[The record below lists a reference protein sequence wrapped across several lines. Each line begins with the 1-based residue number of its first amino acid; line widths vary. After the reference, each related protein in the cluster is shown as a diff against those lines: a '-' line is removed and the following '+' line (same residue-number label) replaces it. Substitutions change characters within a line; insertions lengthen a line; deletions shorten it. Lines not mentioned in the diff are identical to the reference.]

1 MPDGNEPI
9 TVKVVSRIGD
19 VDAAE
24 WDDCA
29 TQSAPDG
36 NPSVGFAFLHALE
49 ESQSVRRES
58 GWQAQHLVVE
68 DAAGRTAGA
77 VPMYLKAIRWVNT
90 SSITVGRTPS
100 NAQAATTIRSYRSL
114 CLSHPVTG
122 PRLLVRPN
130 AAGAEATRAA
140 LVAGMIEWTS
150 RNDLS
155 SLHVTFPTK
164 EEADYLER
172 ADFLI
177 RHNHQYHWYNRGY
190 ETFDDFLAS
199 LNSRKR
205 KMIRRERR
213 KVVEAGVEMQCLS
226 GDALKSEHWDAFYR
240 FYTDTYDRKW
250 GYPYLTREF
259 FEIISDTMANNV
271 VLVLAST
278 GGLPIAGA
286 LNLKGND
293 TLFGR
298 NWGCIA
304 DYKFLHFE
312 TCYYCAIEYAID
324 HGLARV
330 EAGTQGPHKLQRGYE
345 PVQTRSAHWI
355 PDPGFREAVARFLT
369 EERREEA
376 IEMGY
381 LEHETPYRQD
391 VRES

>member
-9 TVKVVSRIGD
+9 TVKVVSRIGE

-24 WDDCA
+24 WDACA
-29 TQSAPDG
+29 VQSAPNG
-36 NPSVGFAFLHALE
+36 NPSVGHAFLHALE

-68 DAAGRTAGA
+68 DALGQVAGA
-77 VPMYLKAIRWVNT
+77 VPMYLKSHSMGEYVFDYGWA
-90 SSITVGRTPS
+90 
-100 NAQAATTIRSYRSL
+100 NAYERAGGNYYPKLQVSVPFT
-114 CLSHPVTG
+114 PVTG
-122 PRLLVRPN
+122 PRLLVRPG
-130 AAGAEATRAA
+130 AGTDSTRAA
-140 LVAGMIEWTS
+140 LVAGMIEWTN

-155 SLHVTFPTK
+155 SLHVTFPTE
-164 EEADYLER
+164 EEADYLAQ

-190 ETFDDFLAS
+190 ETFDDFLGS

-213 KVVEAGVEMQCLS
+213 KVSEAGVDMQCLS
-226 GDALKSEHWDAFYR
+226 GDALKSEHWDAFYK

-259 FEIISDTMANNV
+259 FEIISETMADNV

-324 HGLARV
+324 HGLERV

-355 PDPGFREAVARFLT
+355 PDPAFRDAVARFLV

-376 IEMGY
+376 REMGY
-381 LEHETPYRQD
+381 LEHETPYRRD

>member
-19 VDAAE
+19 VDADE

-49 ESQSVRRES
+49 ESQSVCRKS

-68 DAAGRTAGA
+68 DATGRIAGA
-77 VPMYLKAIRWVNT
+77 VPMYLKSHSMGEYVFDYGWA
-90 SSITVGRTPS
+90 
-100 NAQAATTIRSYRSL
+100 NAFERAGGNYYPKLQVSVPFT
-114 CLSHPVTG
+114 PVTG

-150 RNDLS
+150 RNELS

-213 KVVEAGVEMQCLS
+213 KVVEAGVKMQCLS

-271 VLVLAST
+271 VLVLASA

-312 TCYYCAIEYAID
+312 TCYYCAIEFAID

-376 IEMGY
+376 TEMGY